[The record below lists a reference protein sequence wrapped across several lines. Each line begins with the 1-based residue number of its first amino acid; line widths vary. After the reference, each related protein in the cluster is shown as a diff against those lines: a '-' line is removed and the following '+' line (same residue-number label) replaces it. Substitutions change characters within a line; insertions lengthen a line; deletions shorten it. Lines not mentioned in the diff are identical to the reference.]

1 MSINNSDVG
10 QETDQRKTMAEM
22 IDFLIEK
29 GVEVPESASISQI
42 RTLFEDYVRNQ
53 AAGGEQQQPLLDADN
68 MNNRPPA
75 RNDFY
80 RAMEMELELVRSK
93 IELAKLNLA
102 MCESSEHKND
112 PKKEQSC
119 SRSLQ
124 PKDFSVSVGE
134 FDGENVNA
142 VKWTKLLRT
151 TVASYGGTEVDM
163 YRVARGLIT
172 GVARG
177 HVNQKELATW
187 EELRDSLVT
196 RFRDQRSLL
205 DIYGELTARK
215 KKPDESFNT
224 YVADDRIPAED
235 LIPVIV
241 NGLQETS
248 SFVPMLA
255 TARTIEELVQLIPAY
270 ERHTKLNQDNKASV
284 SHGGAVVT
292 YAQQPRKCYYCRQ
305 PGHLSAQCPQ
315 WNPMKGQSTHI
326 LL

>member
-1 MSINNSDVG
+1 MWG
-10 QETDQRKTMAEM
+10 QETDQRKTRAEM
-22 IDFLIEK
+22 IDFLMEK

-68 MNNRPPA
+68 VNNRPPA

-112 PKKEQSC
+112 PKKEQSY

-224 YVADDRIPAED
+224 YVAAMEELADDRIPAED

-270 ERHTKLNQDNKASV
+270 ERHTKLNQASV
-284 SHGGAVVT
+284 SHGGAGVT
-292 YAQQPRKCYYCRQ
+292 YAQ
-305 PGHLSAQCPQ
+305 
-315 WNPMKGQSTHI
+315 
-326 LL
+326 